1 MKKLL
6 SLPPNL
12 VNSFHEITGLNK
24 DEWFCTNDPIGVKLG
39 SGGGTT
45 WLLQAAYS
53 DEKTG
58 SPHEVTFDEWLSKE
72 RRLLLHAGGQSRR
85 LPSYGPSGKILT
97 PIPVFR
103 WERGQRLSQ
112 DLLSLQI
119 PLYQRIMNVAP
130 SRLHTMIVSG
140 DVYIR
145 CTQRLQ
151 TIPDADVVCYGLWLG
166 PEIAKDH
173 GVFVMSRHT
182 PTVLECMLQKPSVE
196 TLNDLQKNN
205 LYLTDIGIWLL
216 SDRAVKLLM
225 KHSMRNGEVVNYDL
239 YGEFG
244 CCLGTNPTIEDEEL
258 ADLKVAILPLA
269 GGEFYHYGTTREI
282 ISSTLAIQ
290 NLVNDQREIMHL
302 SRKPHPSMFVQ
313 NAQTRIKLT
322 EKNTEVWIENSCV
335 SEQWSLQN
343 KHVITGVPENDWQ
356 IELRKGQC
364 VDIVPIGDRQWAV
377 RPYGFNDKFR
387 GQLCD
392 NQTEFIGQP
401 FVDWAKQRHLPGFD
415 DNNTDIQSAPIFP
428 VVDKVSDMGLV
439 LRWMLNESSLQ
450 GGRMIWEDSQKLSA
464 DELSEKANLRRL
476 TCQRHENRMKNWPFL
491 ASNYAHSVFYQV
503 DLDEAAHDFAEGHIA
518 EPHPLPE
525 SEPLLTRI
533 HDAMFRS
540 ELERLKGK
548 PSNKNAEKAFSL
560 LQEGLIEQVLEQK
573 QNPRMTVFSDQ
584 IVWGRSPVRI
594 DIAGGWTD
602 TPPFCLMEG
611 GNVVNLAIELNGQ
624 SPIQA
629 YAKPCKEKHVVLHS
643 IDLGASEIVETYDEL
658 ANYKEVGSPFSIP
671 KAALVL
677 AGFLPGYSSE
687 SYSSLREQ
695 LEAFGCGIEV
705 TMFSAVPAGSGLG
718 TSSILASTVLGV
730 LNDFCGLQ
738 WDKNEISRRTLSL
751 EQLLTTGGGWQD
763 QFGGILHG
771 VKLLQTT
778 RGFDQN
784 PVVRWLP
791 TGIFTQPEYQSCHL
805 LYYTGI
811 TRTAKQILA
820 EIVRKMFLNQHEEL
834 LMLREMKMLALEMA
848 DAIQCQDYERT
859 GRLLRQNWLQ
869 NQALDSGTNPA
880 EVRRL
885 TDLVDD
891 LCLGYKLPGAG
902 GGGFLYMMAKDVE
915 AAARIKQ
922 IILANQKNPNARF
935 VRMSLSENGLQ
946 VSRS

>member
-12 VNSFHEITGLNK
+12 VSSFHEITGLNK

-53 DEKTG
+53 GEKTG
-58 SPHEVTFDEWLSKE
+58 SPHEVSFDEWLSKE

-182 PTVLECMLQKPSVE
+182 PTILECMLQKPSVE

-356 IELRKGQC
+356 IELREGQC

-415 DNNTDIQSAPIFP
+415 ADTTDIQSAPIFP

-658 ANYKEVGSPFSIP
+658 ANYKVVGSPFSIP

-687 SYSSLREQ
+687 SYSSLQEQ

>member
-12 VNSFHEITGLNK
+12 VNSFHEITGLSK

-58 SPHEVTFDEWLSKE
+58 SPHEVSFDDWLSKE

-112 DLLSLQI
+112 DLLSMQI

-182 PTVLECMLQKPSVE
+182 PTILECMLQKPSVE

-244 CCLGTNPTIEDEEL
+244 CCLGTNPTIDDEEL
-258 ADLKVAILPLA
+258 ADLNVAILPLA

-401 FVDWAKQRHLPGFD
+401 FVDWAKRRHLSGFD
-415 DNNTDIQSAPIFP
+415 ADTTDIQSAPIFP
-428 VVDKVSDMGLV
+428 VVDNVSDMGLV
-439 LRWMLNESSLQ
+439 LRWMLNEPSLQ

-476 TCQRHENRMKNWPFL
+476 TSQRHENRMKNWPFL

-503 DLDEAAHDFAEGHIA
+503 DLDEAAHDFANGHIA

-791 TGIFTQPEYQSCHL
+791 TGIFTQPEYHSCHL

-922 IILANQKNPNARF
+922 ILLANQKNPNARF

>member
-39 SGGGTT
+39 SAGGTT

-53 DEKTG
+53 DEKAG
-58 SPHEVTFDEWLSKE
+58 SPHEVSFDDWLSKE

-145 CTQRLQ
+145 CTQWLQ

-216 SDRAVKLLM
+216 SDRAVKLMM

-356 IELRKGQC
+356 IELREGQC

-401 FVDWAKQRHLPGFD
+401 FVDWAKQRHLPDFD
-415 DNNTDIQSAPIFP
+415 ADTTDIQSAPIFP
-428 VVDKVSDMGLV
+428 VVDNVSDMGLV
-439 LRWMLNESSLQ
+439 LRWMLNELSLQ
-450 GGRMIWEDSQKLSA
+450 DGRMIWEDSLKLSA

-503 DLDEAAHDFAEGHIA
+503 DLDEAAHDFAESHIA
-518 EPHPLPE
+518 EPHPLPD

>member
-12 VNSFHEITGLNK
+12 VNSFHEITGLSK

-53 DEKTG
+53 DEKAG
-58 SPHEVTFDEWLSKE
+58 SPHEVSFDDWLSKE

-356 IELRKGQC
+356 IELREGQC

-891 LCLGYKLPGAG
+891 LCLGYKLPGAS

>member
-58 SPHEVTFDEWLSKE
+58 SPHEVSFDEWLSKE

-428 VVDKVSDMGLV
+428 VVDNVSDMGLV
-439 LRWMLNESSLQ
+439 LRWMLNEPSLQ
-450 GGRMIWEDSQKLSA
+450 GGRVIWEDSQKLSA

-695 LEAFGCGIEV
+695 LKAFGCGIEV

>member
-12 VNSFHEITGLNK
+12 VNSFHEITGLSK

-58 SPHEVTFDEWLSKE
+58 SPHEVSFDDWLSKE

-244 CCLGTNPTIEDEEL
+244 CCLGTNPTIDDEEL

-356 IELRKGQC
+356 IELREGQC

-415 DNNTDIQSAPIFP
+415 ADTTDIQSAPIFP
-428 VVDKVSDMGLV
+428 VVDNVSDIGLV
-439 LRWMLNESSLQ
+439 LRWMLNEPSLQ
-450 GGRMIWEDSQKLSA
+450 GGRMIWEDSLKLSA

-476 TCQRHENRMKNWPFL
+476 TSQRHENRMKNWPFL

-503 DLDEAAHDFAEGHIA
+503 DLDEAAHDFANGHIA

-922 IILANQKNPNARF
+922 ILLANQKNPNARF

>member
-1 MKKLL
+1 M
-6 SLPPNL
+6 
-12 VNSFHEITGLNK
+12 
-24 DEWFCTNDPIGVKLG
+24 
-39 SGGGTT
+39 
-45 WLLQAAYS
+45 
-53 DEKTG
+53 
-58 SPHEVTFDEWLSKE
+58 
-72 RRLLLHAGGQSRR
+72 
-85 LPSYGPSGKILT
+85 
-97 PIPVFR
+97 
-103 WERGQRLSQ
+103 
-112 DLLSLQI
+112 
-119 PLYQRIMNVAP
+119 
-130 SRLHTMIVSG
+130 
-140 DVYIR
+140 
-145 CTQRLQ
+145 
-151 TIPDADVVCYGLWLG
+151 
-166 PEIAKDH
+166 
-173 GVFVMSRHT
+173 
-182 PTVLECMLQKPSVE
+182 
-196 TLNDLQKNN
+196 
-205 LYLTDIGIWLL
+205 
-216 SDRAVKLLM
+216 
-225 KHSMRNGEVVNYDL
+225 
-239 YGEFG
+239 
-244 CCLGTNPTIEDEEL
+244 
-258 ADLKVAILPLA
+258 
-269 GGEFYHYGTTREI
+269 
-282 ISSTLAIQ
+282 
-290 NLVNDQREIMHL
+290 
-302 SRKPHPSMFVQ
+302 
-313 NAQTRIKLT
+313 
-322 EKNTEVWIENSCV
+322 
-335 SEQWSLQN
+335 
-343 KHVITGVPENDWQ
+343 
-356 IELRKGQC
+356 
-364 VDIVPIGDRQWAV
+364 
-377 RPYGFNDKFR
+377 
-387 GQLCD
+387 CD

-401 FVDWAKQRHLPGFD
+401 FVDWAKQRHLPDFD
-415 DNNTDIQSAPIFP
+415 ADTTDIQSAPFFP
-428 VVDKVSDMGLV
+428 VVDNVSDMGLV
-439 LRWMLNESSLQ
+439 LRWMLNEPSLQ

-922 IILANQKNPNARF
+922 VILANQKNPNARF

>member
-1 MKKLL
+1 MA
-6 SLPPNL
+6 
-12 VNSFHEITGLNK
+12 V
-24 DEWFCTNDPIGVKLG
+24 
-39 SGGGTT
+39 
-45 WLLQAAYS
+45 
-53 DEKTG
+53 
-58 SPHEVTFDEWLSKE
+58 DEWLSKE

-244 CCLGTNPTIEDEEL
+244 CCLGTNPTIEDDEL

-364 VDIVPIGDRQWAV
+364 VDIVPIGDMQWAV

-415 DNNTDIQSAPIFP
+415 ADTTDIQSAPIFP
-428 VVDKVSDMGLV
+428 VVDNVSDMGLV
-439 LRWMLNESSLQ
+439 LRWMLNEPSLQ
-450 GGRMIWEDSQKLSA
+450 GGRMIWEDSLKLSA

-476 TCQRHENRMKNWPFL
+476 ICQRHENRMKNWPFL

>member
-12 VNSFHEITGLNK
+12 VNSFHEITGLSK

-58 SPHEVTFDEWLSKE
+58 SPQEVSFDEWLSKE

-244 CCLGTNPTIEDEEL
+244 CCLGTNPTIEDDEL

-415 DNNTDIQSAPIFP
+415 ADTTDIQSAPIFP
-428 VVDKVSDMGLV
+428 VVDNVSDMGLV
-439 LRWMLNESSLQ
+439 LRWMLNEPSLQ
-450 GGRMIWEDSQKLSA
+450 GGRMIWDESQKLSA

-476 TCQRHENRMKNWPFL
+476 ICQRHENRMKNWPFL

>member
-364 VDIVPIGDRQWAV
+364 VDIVPIGQ
-377 RPYGFNDKFR
+377 
-387 GQLCD
+387 
-392 NQTEFIGQP
+392 
-401 FVDWAKQRHLPGFD
+401 
-415 DNNTDIQSAPIFP
+415 
-428 VVDKVSDMGLV
+428 
-439 LRWMLNESSLQ
+439 
-450 GGRMIWEDSQKLSA
+450 
-464 DELSEKANLRRL
+464 
-476 TCQRHENRMKNWPFL
+476 
-491 ASNYAHSVFYQV
+491 
-503 DLDEAAHDFAEGHIA
+503 
-518 EPHPLPE
+518 
-525 SEPLLTRI
+525 
-533 HDAMFRS
+533 
-540 ELERLKGK
+540 
-548 PSNKNAEKAFSL
+548 
-560 LQEGLIEQVLEQK
+560 
-573 QNPRMTVFSDQ
+573 
-584 IVWGRSPVRI
+584 
-594 DIAGGWTD
+594 
-602 TPPFCLMEG
+602 
-611 GNVVNLAIELNGQ
+611 
-624 SPIQA
+624 
-629 YAKPCKEKHVVLHS
+629 
-643 IDLGASEIVETYDEL
+643 
-658 ANYKEVGSPFSIP
+658 
-671 KAALVL
+671 
-677 AGFLPGYSSE
+677 
-687 SYSSLREQ
+687 
-695 LEAFGCGIEV
+695 
-705 TMFSAVPAGSGLG
+705 
-718 TSSILASTVLGV
+718 
-730 LNDFCGLQ
+730 
-738 WDKNEISRRTLSL
+738 
-751 EQLLTTGGGWQD
+751 
-763 QFGGILHG
+763 
-771 VKLLQTT
+771 
-778 RGFDQN
+778 
-784 PVVRWLP
+784 
-791 TGIFTQPEYQSCHL
+791 
-805 LYYTGI
+805 
-811 TRTAKQILA
+811 
-820 EIVRKMFLNQHEEL
+820 
-834 LMLREMKMLALEMA
+834 
-848 DAIQCQDYERT
+848 
-859 GRLLRQNWLQ
+859 
-869 NQALDSGTNPA
+869 
-880 EVRRL
+880 
-885 TDLVDD
+885 
-891 LCLGYKLPGAG
+891 
-902 GGGFLYMMAKDVE
+902 
-915 AAARIKQ
+915 
-922 IILANQKNPNARF
+922 
-935 VRMSLSENGLQ
+935 
-946 VSRS
+946 

>member
-12 VNSFHEITGLNK
+12 VNSFHEITGLSK

-58 SPHEVTFDEWLSKE
+58 LPHEVSFDVWLSKE

-401 FVDWAKQRHLPGFD
+401 FVDWAKQRHLPDFD
-415 DNNTDIQSAPIFP
+415 AVTTDIQSAPIFP
-428 VVDKVSDMGLV
+428 IVDNVSDMGLV
-439 LRWMLNESSLQ
+439 LRWMLNEPSLQ

-476 TCQRHENRMKNWPFL
+476 ICQRHENRMKNWPFL

>member
-53 DEKTG
+53 DEKAG
-58 SPHEVTFDEWLSKE
+58 SHHEVSFDEWLSKE

-356 IELRKGQC
+356 IELREGQC

-401 FVDWAKQRHLPGFD
+401 FVDWAKQRHLPDFD
-415 DNNTDIQSAPIFP
+415 ADTTDIQSAPIFP
-428 VVDKVSDMGLV
+428 VVDNVSDMGLV
-439 LRWMLNESSLQ
+439 LRWMLNEPSLQ
-450 GGRMIWEDSQKLSA
+450 GGRVIWEDSQKLSA

-518 EPHPLPE
+518 EPHPLPD

>member
-39 SGGGTT
+39 SAGGTT

-53 DEKTG
+53 DEKAG
-58 SPHEVTFDEWLSKE
+58 SPHEVSFDDWLSKE

-145 CTQRLQ
+145 CTQWLQ

-356 IELRKGQC
+356 IELREGQC

-401 FVDWAKQRHLPGFD
+401 FVDWTKQRHLPGFD
-415 DNNTDIQSAPIFP
+415 ADTTDIQSAPIFP
-428 VVDKVSDMGLV
+428 VVDNVSDMGLV
-439 LRWMLNESSLQ
+439 LRWMLNELSLQ
-450 GGRMIWEDSQKLSA
+450 DGRMIWEDSLKLSA

-503 DLDEAAHDFAEGHIA
+503 DLDEAAHDFAESHIA
-518 EPHPLPE
+518 EPHPLPD

>member
-58 SPHEVTFDEWLSKE
+58 LPHEVSFDVWLSKE

-244 CCLGTNPTIEDEEL
+244 CCLGTNPTIEDDEL

-922 IILANQKNPNARF
+922 VILANQKNPNARF

>member
-12 VNSFHEITGLNK
+12 VNSFHEITGLSK

-53 DEKTG
+53 DEKAG
-58 SPHEVTFDEWLSKE
+58 SPHEVSFDDWLSKE

-130 SRLHTMIVSG
+130 SHLHTMIVSG

-216 SDRAVKLLM
+216 SDRAVKLQM

-401 FVDWAKQRHLPGFD
+401 FVDWAKQRHLPDFD
-415 DNNTDIQSAPIFP
+415 AVTTDIQSAPIFP
-428 VVDKVSDMGLV
+428 VVDNVSDMGLV
-439 LRWMLNESSLQ
+439 LRWMLNEPSLQ
-450 GGRMIWEDSQKLSA
+450 GGRIIWEDSQKLSA

-518 EPHPLPE
+518 EPHLLPD

-922 IILANQKNPNARF
+922 VILANQKNPNARF

>member
-12 VNSFHEITGLNK
+12 VNSFHEITGLSK

-58 SPHEVTFDEWLSKE
+58 SPQEVSFDEWLSKE

-356 IELRKGQC
+356 IELREGQC

-401 FVDWAKQRHLPGFD
+401 FVDWAKQRHLPDFD
-415 DNNTDIQSAPIFP
+415 ADTTDIQSAPIFP
-428 VVDKVSDMGLV
+428 VVDNVSDMGVV
-439 LRWMLNESSLQ
+439 LRWMLNEPSLQ
-450 GGRMIWEDSQKLSA
+450 GGRMIWEDSLKLSA

-476 TCQRHENRMKNWPFL
+476 ICQRHENRMKNWPFL

-611 GNVVNLAIELNGQ
+611 GNVVNLAIELNGL